1 MRSEAHNRAVIKR
14 WMCAI
19 ARHGAIV
26 VCALCLTATAAEHT
40 KDSLDK
46 VKANLKDKKAVLLD
60 VRDKDEWDE
69 GHLADATLVPLV
81 KLRKQESADELLKN
95 VPKDK
100 IVYTHCALGKRALS
114 AADILKER
122 GYDVRP
128 LSAGYEELLKNGFPK
143 AK

>member
-1 MRSEAHNRAVIKR
+1 MALLAST
-14 WMCAI
+14 MCL
-19 ARHGAIV
+19 
-26 VCALCLTATAAEHT
+26 ALTAAEHT
-40 KDSLDK
+40 KDSLEQ
-46 VKANLKDKKAVLLD
+46 VKLNLKDRKAVLLD

-69 GHLADATLVPLV
+69 GHLTDATLVPLG
-81 KLRKQESADELLKN
+81 KLRKKETADDLLKS

-114 AADILKER
+114 AAELLKEL

-128 LSAGYEELLKNGFPK
+128 LSAGYEELLKSGFPK

>member
-1 MRSEAHNRAVIKR
+1 MRAGWLAA
-14 WMCAI
+14 AI
-19 ARHGAIV
+19 IAV
-26 VCALCLTATAAEHT
+26 VCVKSALAAEHT

-60 VRDKDEWDE
+60 VRDQDEWDA

-81 KLRKQESADELLKN
+81 KLRKAETADELLKN

-100 IVYTHCALGKRALS
+100 IVYTHCALGKRALD
-114 AADILKER
+114 AGEILKAK

-128 LSAGYEELLKNGFPK
+128 LSAGYDELVKQGFEK
-143 AK
+143 AKAK